1 MSSPEGWYWHIPLAG
16 DRWSVGLVTP
26 KRRFAEH
33 RARYATLDE
42 YYLDIVRAPD
52 GLRSL
57 LRGARFEGKVRAEQE
72 YSYVAERFCGPGYV
86 IIGDAACFLD
96 PLLSTGV
103 HLAQYS
109 ATVGAAAIAT
119 WLRGDMTEPEVLAF
133 FDYTYRRAYSR
144 MLALVSRMYREYIGM
159 DDYFGQSQ
167 HLVHADGHGE
177 RPVRSFTQI
186 VTGLIDV
193 REAAGTTGRVA
204 TEAIADAA
212 GVKAGYMGGIDMSS
226 VWNIWRD
233 PLGPDTAMGDIRV
246 RSHPWLGLYRSGS
259 ER

>member
-1 MSSPEGWYWHIPLAG
+1 VRTVVFDG
-16 DRWSVGLVTP
+16 DRPVAAEWTHQDQPDTVRTVSFDFLVDASGRTGVLARKHFDMRTPHELFQNVGVW
-26 KRRFAEH
+26 
-33 RARYATLDE
+33 
-42 YYLDIVRAPD
+42 
-52 GLRSL
+52 
-57 LRGARFEGKVRAEQE
+57 
-72 YSYVAERFCGPGYV
+72 GYW
-86 IIGDAACFLD
+86 
-96 PLLSTGV
+96 TGV

-109 ATVGAAAIAT
+109 AMVGAAAVAT
-119 WLRGDMTEPEVLAF
+119 WLRGDMPEPEVLAF

-144 MLALVSRMYREYIGM
+144 MLALVSRMYQEYIGM

-186 VTGLIDV
+186 VTGLTDV
-193 REAAGTTGRVA
+193 REAAGTTGRAA

-246 RSHPWLGLYRSGS
+246 MSQPWLGLYGQTSGS